1 MLMKKSEVF
10 DEMLE
15 KVCEVC
21 EVTAE
26 HILNDS
32 RIPAVVDARI
42 LLVQYLERA
51 GLSNDDVALIVL
63 KKTNGGDY
71 RPTLN
76 EIRNKA
82 KSVNKMFNS
91 YSRRCLQS
99 YIFCLMSKE
108 LKEYFR
114 ARYEEE
120 SADGMKELPP
130 LK

>member
-1 MLMKKSEVF
+1 MLMKKSVVF
-10 DEMLE
+10 DEMLA

-21 EVTAE
+21 EVSAE

-51 GLSNDDVALIVL
+51 GLSNDDVALFVI
-63 KKTNGGDY
+63 KRCKGDDY
-71 RPTLN
+71 HPTLT
-76 EIRNKA
+76 EMRNKA

-99 YIFCLMSKE
+99 YVFCLMSKE

-114 ARYEEE
+114 SRYEEE

>member
-63 KKTNGGDY
+63 KKTNG
-71 RPTLN
+71 
-76 EIRNKA
+76 
-82 KSVNKMFNS
+82 
-91 YSRRCLQS
+91 
-99 YIFCLMSKE
+99 
-108 LKEYFR
+108 
-114 ARYEEE
+114 
-120 SADGMKELPP
+120 
-130 LK
+130 

>member
-1 MLMKKSEVF
+1 MKKSEVF

-99 YIFCLMSKE
+99 YVFCLMSKE

-114 ARYEEE
+114 SRYEEE